1 MRKRELYRILI
12 DGEVLFDTLGQSEYF
27 NRIED
32 LSIQFYK
39 TGSPNPDSIKTE
51 IYLEDIDG

>member
-1 MRKRELYRILI
+1 MKKQELYRILI
-12 DGEVLFDTLGQSEYF
+12 DGEIIFDALGQSEYF

-32 LSIQFYK
+32 LSIQFYQ
-39 TGSPNPDSIKTE
+39 TGSPHPDSLRTE

>member
-1 MRKRELYRILI
+1 MRKQELYRILI
-12 DGEVLFDTLGQSEYF
+12 DSEVIFDALGQSEYF

-32 LSIQFYK
+32 LSIQFYQ
-39 TGSPNPDSIKTE
+39 TGSPNPDSLRTE

>member
-1 MRKRELYRILI
+1 MRKQELYRILI
-12 DGEVLFDTLGQSEYF
+12 DDEVLFDTLGQSEYF

-32 LSIQFYK
+32 LSIQCYK

>member
-1 MRKRELYRILI
+1 MRKQELYRILI
-12 DGEVLFDTLGQSEYF
+12 DDEVLFDTLGQSEYF

-32 LSIQFYK
+32 LSIQFYQ
-39 TGSPNPDSIKTE
+39 TGSPNPDSLRTE

>member
-1 MRKRELYRILI
+1 MRKQELYRILI
-12 DGEVLFDTLGQSEYF
+12 DDEVLFDTLGQSEYF

-39 TGSPNPDSIKTE
+39 TGSPNPDSSKTE

>member
-1 MRKRELYRILI
+1 MRKQELYRILI
-12 DGEVLFDTLGQSEYF
+12 DDEVLFDTLGQSEYF

-39 TGSPNPDSIKTE
+39 TGSPNPDRIRTE